1 MAKEKAKEI
10 VEEKEEIIE
19 EDEYSEVSNEERIAN
34 IEKKVN
40 WILGLCVL
48 VTILTLLISVFVISS
63 DGTKNYS
70 NSSSSEKG
78 TAEEQSN
85 NSSSSYDVSS
95 FKEIKAKDIEKESK
109 NKTIIIYIGRSTCGY
124 CVKYVPVLKT
134 VQEKFGYTTYYID
147 IAKILD
153 YTNGGVL
160 DDEANKTMKNMKTSS
175 SQKDVMNDWG
185 ATPLTLAIKNN
196 QIVDSIW
203 GYTDEETVTQFI
215 KDNGIA
221 K

>member
-10 VEEKEEIIE
+10 EEKEEIIE
-19 EDEYSEVSNEERIAN
+19 EDEYEEVSNEERIAN

-48 VTILTLLISVFVISS
+48 VTILTLLISVFVISG

-70 NSSSSEKG
+70 NSSSESSEK
-78 TAEEQSN
+78 ESSDEQSN
-85 NSSSSYDVSS
+85 SSSYDVSS

-109 NKTIIIYIGRSTCGY
+109 NKTIVIYIGRSTCGY
-124 CVKYVPVLKT
+124 CVQYVPILKS

-160 DDEANKTMKNMKTSS
+160 DEEANKTMKNMKTSS

-185 ATPLTLAIKNN
+185 ATPLTIVVKNN
-196 QIVDSIW
+196 QIIDSIW
-203 GYTDEETVTQFI
+203 GYTDEETVTKLI